1 MNSGS
6 EGSENSHVIYIWI
19 LLLKFT
25 YEFICKFT
33 YEFICHR
40 FFGHEHP
47 KCSHC
52 DGSILSYTF
61 LQNDPKSQNLHVRW
75 LNFVL
80 QIPTKGHPTRK
91 KIRLRRLDFT
101 FKPLQKNIQITK
113 FSLPISPLVWF
124 YHWKYTIRGRHRRKC
139 CHSSLFRTGF
149 EGFSNAG

>member
-6 EGSENSHVIYIWI
+6 GGSENSYVIYIWI

-47 KCSHC
+47 KVHTAT
-52 DGSILSYTF
+52 SILSYAF
-61 LQNDPKSQNLHVRW
+61 LQNDPKSQNVHVRW
-75 LNFVL
+75 LNFAL

-91 KIRLRRLDFT
+91 NFRLRRLDFT
-101 FKPLQKNIQITK
+101 FKPHPKSQNFSEGFTRWGSCESKFREKNINW
-113 FSLPISPLVWF
+113 V
-124 YHWKYTIRGRHRRKC
+124 GR
-139 CHSSLFRTGF
+139 
-149 EGFSNAG
+149 AV